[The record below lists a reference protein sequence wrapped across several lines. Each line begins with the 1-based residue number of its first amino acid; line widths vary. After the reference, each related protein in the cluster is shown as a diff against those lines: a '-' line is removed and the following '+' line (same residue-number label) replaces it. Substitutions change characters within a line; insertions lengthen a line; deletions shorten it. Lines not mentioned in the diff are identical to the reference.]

1 VYIRNFEAGLFVLS
15 QCLTVFVVLEAH
27 EEGGTTMGWKATDLF
42 LEATMVPAFGMPAA
56 ANGTRNIF
64 WRGFTEGAGGDG
76 TLWNVWWNPST
87 GQWFF
92 GGELTAGGAPPVNQ
106 FTRLA
111 AYYFAE
117 QQTLHI
123 AYIAGDLSGNIIE
136 FYGVAP
142 SWYMNNLSISAGD
155 AAQAVDGPSGFAL
168 QGLAQVFFRG
178 TDQHVHEL
186 FWDSL
191 GWHAQDLTNI
201 AGGPLCV
208 SAPAAYG
215 FAGQSTQHVVYVA
228 PGAGPLTGPVHE
240 LWRDSGGNWH
250 DGGNLTTIAG
260 APLPAVGAPAGYA
273 FEAEFTQHVFYRG
286 TDDNIYE
293 LRWAVATNGW
303 HYWGS
308 PTELTSAPLAAG
320 DPAGY
325 VFDAQ
330 NTEHVAYRGVDGHIH
345 ELWRISGGAWS
356 HNDLTARTG
365 APTAATDPIGYL
377 YDYFGGTQNVAYTSA
392 DRHVIELSWEP
403 IASNPQFVE
412 DVDGDGIA
420 DIVAFGVDGVWTARG
435 KGDGTFD
442 WPRLA
447 TADFGYDAGG
457 WRVEKHV
464 RLVGDITG
472 DALNDIVGFGEAGVL
487 VALSNGDGTFGPTQL
502 AVADLGYDSGWRV
515 DRHPRF
521 LADLRNKGRKDIV
534 GFGNAGVFVALSNG
548 DGTFAYAP
556 VPVLSDFCYD
566 QGWRM
571 DRHVRYVVDLRG
583 IGIADII
590 GFFDDG
596 VRVALGDGNGGFG
609 TPQLVLQDFGYSA
622 GGWRVD
628 MHPRFLADLSGT
640 GVLDIVGF
648 GNAGVLVALGNGDG
662 TFQQTMLAIDDFG
675 YYSDWRVDKHPRLIA
690 DVTGDGKA
698 DIVGF
703 GNAGVFV
710 AVSQGGG
717 MFSYTPSPVLQDFSY
732 DAGGWR
738 VIQNPRFLAR
748 VGASPR
754 ADIVGFG
761 NVGVRTALSTA
772 NGGFGQVQLAAPDFG
787 YWGRPW

>member
-1 VYIRNFEAGLFVLS
+1 
-15 QCLTVFVVLEAH
+15 
-27 EEGGTTMGWKATDLF
+27 MGWKATDLF
-42 LEATMVPAFGMPAA
+42 FEAEMILAFGMPAGYA
-56 ANGTRNIF
+56 AIGTRNIF
-64 WRGFTEGAGGDG
+64 FRGFTEGVGGNG
-76 TLWNVWWNPST
+76 TLWWVWWDPSSGT
-87 GQWFF
+87 WRA
-92 GGELTAGGAPPVNQ
+92 GGELTGGVGAPSVYQ

-111 AYYFAE
+111 GYYFPE
-117 QQTLHI
+117 QQTMHI
-123 AYIAGDLSGNIIE
+123 DYMAGDLSGNIIE
-136 FYGVAP
+136 IYRDADG
-142 SWYMNNLSISAGD
+142 WHTTNLSTSAHETV
-155 AAQAVDGPSGFAL
+155 QAVDGPSAFVLEGL
-168 QGLAQVFFRG
+168 QQVFFRG
-178 TDQHVHEL
+178 TDQHVQEL
-186 FWDSL
+186 WWDVQ
-191 GWHAQDLTNI
+191 GWHARDLTSI

-208 SAPAAYG
+208 SAPASYG

-228 PGAGPLTGPVHE
+228 PGAGALSGPVHE

-250 DGGNLTTIAG
+250 DGGNLTTITG
-260 APLPAVGAPAGYA
+260 APLPAVGTPAGYA
-273 FEAEFTQHVFYRG
+273 FEAEFTQHVYYRG
-286 TDDNIYE
+286 TDGNIHE
-293 LRWAVATNGW
+293 LRWATATNGW
-303 HYWGS
+303 HYWGK
-308 PTELTSAPLAAG
+308 PTQLTGAPLASG

-330 NTEHVAYRGVDGHIH
+330 NTEHVVYLGVDGHIH
-345 ELWRISGGAWS
+345 ELWRISGGAWN
-356 HNDLTARTG
+356 HNDLIARTG
-365 APTAATDPIGYL
+365 APPAASDPVGYVF
-377 YDYFGGTQNVAYTSA
+377 DYFAGTQHVAYTST
-392 DRHVIELSWEP
+392 DRHVVELSWEP

-420 DIVAFGVDGVWTARG
+420 DIVAFGVEGVWTALG

-472 DALNDIVGFGEAGVL
+472 DARKDVVGFGDAGVY
-487 VALSNGDGTFGPTQL
+487 VALATGGGAFGPTQF
-502 AVADLGYDSGWRV
+502 AVADLGYDSGWRI
-515 DRHPRF
+515 DRHPRA
-521 LADLRNKGRKDIV
+521 LVDLRNKGRKDIV
-534 GFGNAGVFVALSNG
+534 GFGNAGVYVALSNG
-548 DGTFAYAP
+548 DGTFAYTP
-556 VPVLSDFCYD
+556 VPVLPYFCYD

-583 IGIADII
+583 KGIADII

-596 VRVALGDGNGGFG
+596 VWVALGDGNGGFG
-609 TPQLVLQDFGYSA
+609 TPQLVVQDFGYNA

-628 MHPRFLADLSGT
+628 KHPRFLADLSGT

-648 GNAGVLVALGNGDG
+648 GNAGVYVALGWGDG
-662 TFQQTMLAIDDFG
+662 TFQQTKLAIADLG
-675 YYSDWRVDKHPRLIA
+675 YDSGWRVDKHPRLIA

-710 AVSQGGG
+710 AVSQGAG
-717 MFSYTPSPVLQDFSY
+717 MFNYSPSPVLQDFSY

-738 VIQNPRFLAR
+738 VDRNPRFLAH
-748 VGASPR
+748 VAASQR

-772 NGGFGQVQLAAPDFG
+772 NGGFGQAQLAAPDFG
-787 YWGRPW
+787 YWARSW